1 MKTNR
6 IATLCC
12 GLLFACGAAADEASQ
27 KEAAKLM
34 NAMEM
39 EVAFERSIEQMVEVQ
54 INRNPS
60 ILPYKDV
67 MRQFFQKYMSYEEL
81 KPEIIKLYADA
92 FSAEE
97 LREINA
103 FYASPTGKKTI
114 KLMPDLM
121 TRGAEVGS
129 RRIQAN
135 IQELQQM
142 IQAESERLQREAQQA
157 GDPDTANDT
166 L

>member
-1 MKTNR
+1 MKITG
-6 IATLCC
+6 IAALCC
-12 GLLFACGAAADEASQ
+12 GMLFACGAVADEASRQ
-27 KEAAKLM
+27 EAAKLL

-39 EVAFERSIEQMVEVQ
+39 EIAFERSIEQMVEVQ
-54 INRNPS
+54 ITRNPS
-60 ILPYKDV
+60 IKPYQDV
-67 MRQFFQKYMSYEEL
+67 MRRFFQKYMSYEEL
-81 KPEIIKLYADA
+81 KPEIIQLYADA
-92 FSAEE
+92 FTAQE
-97 LREINA
+97 LREINT

-135 IQELQQM
+135 IHELQQM

-157 GDPDTANDT
+157 SKPEAGSQS